1 MMNRLFIL
9 LLSLF
14 FCHSIMADVVGVI
27 SLATKEVIILAASGE
42 QRPGKTGD
50 SFEHEETIITPL
62 DGKTQLLF
70 KDQMTINL
78 SQNSELKI
86 DEFVFSNDKQQE
98 NKLTTSIKK
107 GAFKFISGKIS
118 DKNPEGMKVKTPKTQ
133 IAIRGTSVLGDVQP
147 EAENIVLLDGA
158 IEVASIDNPAAAQ
171 FIDQSGFGVA
181 VDTAT
186 GDIAP
191 PQPVDTTS
199 LNTIFKEVNLTETE
213 SETSSQAAPAE
224 KAESQKLVSSISK
237 SILEEDDSELN
248 KTFGTKAKEVKTAI
262 LKAADTV
269 IAKKEASSST
279 QKSTGA
285 SKTTTSSSTAS
296 SSTASS
302 STASSSTAS
311 SSTASSSTASS
322 STASSSTA
330 SSSTASSS
338 TASSSTIISAATVFT
353 ASPAQSA
360 STQSISVSVA
370 EVFTTLASQNA
381 EVADA
386 IFKETGSELTNAANV
401 VVTLDVVS
409 AVASGASTPTG
420 DTFNNF
426 TAGRSGT
433 ITHTFSNLSLTA
445 TEGTGSAS
453 LVGVM
458 EIDIDAK
465 TFETYLN
472 GSGDIGGA
480 SFNLNDS
487 GKYNTWGDGDNI
499 ANDGSVYTL
508 LNDTISDLR
517 FEFADWIALGGS
529 RASMDIYYTADDY
542 PLGNKDFASMTV
554 DIYTKDGF
562 GTIVDRIEGTEQI
575 TPSR

>member
-1 MMNRLFIL
+1 MNRLFIL

-118 DKNPEGMKVKTPKTQ
+118 DKNPEGMKAKTPQTQ
-133 IAIRGTSVLGDVQP
+133 IAIRGTSVLGDIQP

-302 STASSSTAS
+302 STASSST
-311 SSTASSSTASS
+311 
-322 STASSSTA
+322 
-330 SSSTASSS
+330 
-338 TASSSTIISAATVFT
+338 IISAATVFT

-386 IFKETGSELTNAANV
+386 IFKETGSELTNASNV

>member
-98 NKLTTSIKK
+98 NKFTTSIKK

-311 SSTASSSTASS
+311 SST
-322 STASSSTA
+322 
-330 SSSTASSS
+330 
-338 TASSSTIISAATVFT
+338 IISAATVFT

-386 IFKETGSELTNAANV
+386 IFKETGSELTNASNV